1 MLVKC
6 RKCGYENFPQHRY
19 CGMCA
24 TDLRLP
30 SAAVAQPTLPPEP
43 LPASDIPEHKA
54 PEYKE
59 EAVARPKKVVP
70 EQLSGPSFLGLGN
83 EPAEEKVFSYLLEDE
98 TPSHRGRNLILLL
111 LIAALAA
118 AFWHWRQDL
127 RVVADRLLNTLP
139 PAEKSGSS
147 DKPQPNSPAPVA
159 SDSTSGTAPAS
170 SAPAPIEQV
179 GAQAPAAQTPPTAA
193 PAAPAASGTP
203 DSTQPV
209 QQTQPPNQSRAS
221 EATSKAATAKPDE
234 SEEAATPPARATK
247 SDTRAERATASAP
260 RGDDLEV
267 QGEKYLYGN
276 GVPENCT
283 RARTNLL
290 AAAEQSNA
298 QAQSVLATMYA
309 TGHCATRDLPTAYR
323 WFGRSL
329 RQDPKNSRIEQDLRV
344 LWNQMTPEERQR
356 ALRSER

>member
-1 MLVKC
+1 
-6 RKCGYENFPQHRY
+6 
-19 CGMCA
+19 
-24 TDLRLP
+24 
-30 SAAVAQPTLPPEP
+30 
-43 LPASDIPEHKA
+43 
-54 PEYKE
+54 
-59 EAVARPKKVVP
+59 
-70 EQLSGPSFLGLGN
+70 
-83 EPAEEKVFSYLLEDE
+83 
-98 TPSHRGRNLILLL
+98 L

-118 AFWHWRQDL
+118 AVWHWRQDL

-139 PAEKSGSS
+139 PAEKPGS
-147 DKPQPNSPAPVA
+147 DKPQPSSPAPVA
-159 SDSTSGTAPAS
+159 ADSTSGTAPAS
-170 SAPAPIEQV
+170 NAPAPIEQV

-247 SDTRAERATASAP
+247 SDTRAVRATASAS

-290 AAAEQSNA
+290 AAAEKSNA

-344 LWNQMTPEERQR
+344 LWNQMTPEERQK